1 MDNLMRILMLGVV
14 MFALSS
20 VPAPVDQTPE
30 RDGVSTERFE
40 LNSAS
45 ATVGQTPGLGQGLGG
60 AIAGLVLT
68 PAVAAQNGGNGGGGG
83 GSCDTPFEAE
93 CRCWC
98 LKDPRD
104 PIERYGTW
112 CETYDPST
120 GPPGST
126 WQHEGPLQSC
136 ETELLEVEDCQ
147 KEYGPEVEE
156 CEKCEP
162 GPFSECDTGNGGS
175 GNGGNGGSLA
185 AVLVAPSGVAV
196 LESPGPVVPLHGLVR
211 SRCQGWVVGVLAASA
226 TPARLVL

>member
-20 VPAPVDQTPE
+20 VPAPVDQTLE

-40 LNSAS
+40 LNSAPV
-45 ATVGQTPGLGQGLGG
+45 TVDHTPGLGG

-68 PAVAAQNGGNGGGGG
+68 PPVAAQNGGNGGGGNGG
-83 GSCDTPFEAE
+83 GSCDTGEE
-93 CRCWC
+93 CECWC

-112 CETYDPST
+112 CERYDSGAPIE
-120 GPPGST
+120 T
-126 WQHEGPLQSC
+126 WQEEGPLQSC
-136 ETELLEVEDCQ
+136 ESNLLPVGTCQQKYGLEVT
-147 KEYGPEVEE
+147 E
-156 CEKCEP
+156 CEECEP
-162 GPFSECDTGNGGS
+162 GPFSDCDTGNGGS
-175 GNGGNGGSLA
+175 GNGGNGGGNGGSLA

-196 LESPGPVVPLHGLVR
+196 LESPGPVVPHHGLVR